1 MTVLVSLD
9 DVSAWVGY
17 APKVVLTFLRLA
29 GIPFIWINSEA
40 DTDDEYFLE
49 LDLDF
54 VLQVGLPIDMDLL
67 FNQKL
72 EHFNNNCEAA
82 RLCR

>member
-29 GIPFIWINSEA
+29 GIPLISDKDECGIGG
-40 DTDDEYFLE
+40 EYFLE
-49 LDLDF
+49 VDLDF
-54 VLQVGLPIDMDLL
+54 VEKVGLPIDMDLI
-67 FNQKL
+67 FNQRINTYKQP
-72 EHFNNNCEAA
+72 
-82 RLCR
+82 

>member
-17 APKVVLTFLRLA
+17 APKIVLTYARLA
-29 GIPFIWINSEA
+29 GIPLISEK
-40 DTDDEYFLE
+40 DECGIDGEYFFE
-49 LDLDF
+49 LDLSF
-54 VLQVGLPIDMDLL
+54 VLEVGLPIDMDLL

-72 EHFNNNCEAA
+72 NTYKQP
-82 RLCR
+82 